1 MGTARRLTDQ
11 EVKEWLVKVPYSKGD
26 LKRFKSIEHP
36 DWIRTEEYDRSHTQR
51 QYEFFILEQFIDTL
65 DGHLMD
71 LGEEDSSSFDNN
83 TGIRLENL
91 DHCSTGEPMST
102 VMNG

>member
-1 MGTARRLTDQ
+1 MERLHNFFLVQLRRHTQ
-11 EVKEWLVKVPYSKGD
+11 M
-26 LKRFKSIEHP
+26 
-36 DWIRTEEYDRSHTQR
+36 RTSNFALQVAQR